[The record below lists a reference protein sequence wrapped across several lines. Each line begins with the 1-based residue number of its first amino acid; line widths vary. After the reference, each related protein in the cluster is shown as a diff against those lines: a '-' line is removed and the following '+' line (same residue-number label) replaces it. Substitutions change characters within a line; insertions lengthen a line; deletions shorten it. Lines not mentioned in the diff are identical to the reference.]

1 MPVMEIIL
9 RKQFIIF
16 LLFFCGWG
24 FFSAPAAQAH
34 RVNVFAWV
42 EGNTIYTSAKFSGGK
57 VAKTSRVEV
66 FDSQKQLLLKGK
78 TDDQGNF
85 SFPVPK
91 VDDLKIVVYA
101 GTGHLG
107 NWQVKKSELTTI
119 GKLVSSAAAPTS
131 APETA
136 TAAATAARPS
146 PAANSGTVSNSTVNL
161 NVSPAEI
168 EKIVQK
174 VVNKSLTEKL
184 HPLMQMLAEIRNPD
198 PGLKDV
204 LGGLGYILGLVGIIA
219 YIKSRKQPP
228 ATKRDL

>member
-1 MPVMEIIL
+1 M
-9 RKQFIIF
+9 RKHFIIF
-16 LLFFCGWG
+16 VVFFIGG
-24 FFSAPAAQAH
+24 GGFSAAPAWAH

-57 VAKTSRVEV
+57 VARASRVEV

-78 TDDQGNF
+78 TDAQGNF

-91 VDDLKIVVYA
+91 IDDLKIVVYA

-107 NWQVKKSELTTI
+107 KWEVKKSELTAI
-119 GKLVSSAAAPTS
+119 GKPVDS
-131 APETA
+131 A
-136 TAAATAARPS
+136 TAASTAKPKAAATPAARSAPTVTPGTAGKATA
-146 PAANSGTVSNSTVNL
+146 NL
-161 NVSPAEI
+161 NISPE
-168 EKIVQK
+168 ELERIVRK

-184 HPLMQMLAEIRNPD
+184 HPLLQMLAEIRNPD

-219 YIKSRKQPP
+219 YIRSRKQPSVS
-228 ATKRDL
+228 KQNL

>member
-1 MPVMEIIL
+1 M

-24 FFSAPAAQAH
+24 FFSAPPAQAH

-42 EGNTIYTSAKFSGGK
+42 EGSTIYTTAKFSGGK
-57 VAKTSRVEV
+57 VARASRVEV

-107 NWQVKKSELTTI
+107 NWQVRKSELTTV
-119 GKLVSSAAAPTS
+119 GKPVGSAAAAPTS
-131 APETA
+131 VPETA
-136 TAAATAARPS
+136 TAAAAAARPS
-146 PAANSGTVSNSTVNL
+146 PTSNPGTISNSTANL

-174 VVNKSLTEKL
+174 VVNKSLTERL
-184 HPLMQMLAEIRNPD
+184 HPLLQMLAEIRNPD

-219 YIKSRKQPP
+219 YIKSRKQLP
-228 ATKRDL
+228 ATNRKQ